1 MIKERITRKV
11 TKRDDDCAAISSI
24 LAENIQFF
32 MEFLDIKFLDIFRI
46 LRGFLGTNSKKG
58 GIKFL
63 DIFSQQISSTS
74 KFMVKLELLM
84 PISSIKSCVSSII
97 L

>member
-24 LAENIQFF
+24 LAENKAHLQL
-32 MEFLDIKFLDIFRI
+32 EFVFSYVFETHSMKMVARVRELK
-46 LRGFLGTNSKKG
+46 
-58 GIKFL
+58 
-63 DIFSQQISSTS
+63 IFS
-74 KFMVKLELLM
+74 KVF
-84 PISSIKSCVSSII
+84 SINYR